1 MSAAESDLL
10 TELAPIAGNSPRAV
24 KHFVNVYRIARVT
37 SNDRPA
43 LALMLA
49 LLMGGGADDRARLS
63 TKIAALDAQL
73 SAGGSDARMGF
84 ALAAVERVRG
94 RPLDMD
100 TARRAYRLAQSFS
113 LAA

>member
-1 MSAAESDLL
+1 
-10 TELAPIAGNSPRAV
+10 
-24 KHFVNVYRIARVT
+24 
-37 SNDRPA
+37 
-43 LALMLA
+43 
-49 LLMGGGADDRARLS
+49 
-63 TKIAALDAQL
+63 
-73 SAGGSDARMGF
+73 MGF